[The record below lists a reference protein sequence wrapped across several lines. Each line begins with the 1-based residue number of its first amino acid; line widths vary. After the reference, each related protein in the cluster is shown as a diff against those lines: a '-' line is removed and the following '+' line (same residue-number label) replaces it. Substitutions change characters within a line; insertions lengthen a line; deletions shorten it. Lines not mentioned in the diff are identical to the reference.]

1 MQKYGKRIS
10 ACIREK
16 LDEIDPNSKRPYN
29 ALLTDI
35 IFSIITSD
43 KSSTKDKLSAIEIVM
58 DRADGKPVNM
68 NINAEINQ
76 SPFEAIPTARIEQLK
91 AKLEAELEKK

>member
-16 LDEIDPNSKRPYN
+16 LDEIDPKSKRPYN

-35 IFSIITSD
+35 IFGIILSD
-43 KSSTKDKLSAIEIVM
+43 KSSTRDKLSAIEVVM
-58 DRADGKPVNM
+58 DRSDGKPVNT
-68 NINAEINQ
+68 NLNADINQ
-76 SPFEAIPTARIEQLK
+76 SPFESIPTERIEALK
-91 AKLEAELEKK
+91 AKLEAELAK